1 MVKKTIIIAEI
12 GPNHNGKID
21 LAKKLIIAAKRS
33 NADYVK
39 FQTYNTSEVVIR
51 KAKKAKYQM
60 INTGSSENQY
70 NMLKKL
76 EFSRK
81 QFLILYKF
89 CKKNKVKFLT
99 TAFDI
104 QSLLFIKKL
113 NLDYYKIPS
122 GEINN
127 LPYLRLIGSFKKKII
142 LSTGMSYLHEIKKAV
157 KILVSSGTL
166 KRNITLLQCNTE
178 YPTPY
183 KDANL
188 KVMNIYKKNLKMNFG
203 YSDHTLGIE
212 ASLAAVALGAKIIEK
227 HFTISRKLKGPDH
240 IASLEPKEFF
250 LMTKSIKNIELALG
264 KEKKFPTTSEKKN
277 IKVARK
283 SIVASCYI
291 KKNELFSEKNITLK
305 RPGDGK
311 SPMLW
316 NKIIGLKAKKNY
328 KIDEKI

>member
-21 LAKKLIIAAKRS
+21 LAKKLIIAAKKS

-51 KAKKAKYQM
+51 KAKKANYQM
-60 INTGSSENQY
+60 KNTGSSENQY

-104 QSLLFIKKL
+104 QSLLFIRKL

-142 LSTGMSYLHEIKKAV
+142 LSTGMSYLHEINKAV

-183 KDANL
+183 IDANL

-227 HFTISRKLKGPDH
+227 HFTLSRKLKGPDH

-250 LMTKSIKNIELALG
+250 FMTKSIRNIELALG
-264 KEKKFPTTSEKKN
+264 NEKKFPTLSEKKN

-316 NKIIGLKAKKNY
+316 DKIIGLKAKKNY

>member
-21 LAKKLIIAAKRS
+21 LAKKLIIAAKKS

-51 KAKKAKYQM
+51 KAKKANYQRK
-60 INTGSSENQY
+60 NTGSSENQY

-104 QSLLFIKKL
+104 QSLLFIRKL

-142 LSTGMSYLHEIKKAV
+142 LSTGMSYLHEINKAV

-183 KDANL
+183 IDANL

-227 HFTISRKLKGPDH
+227 HFTLSRKLKGPDH

-250 LMTKSIKNIELALG
+250 FMTKSIRNIELALG
-264 KEKKFPTTSEKKN
+264 NEKKFPTLSEKKN

-316 NKIIGLKAKKNY
+316 DKIIGLKAKKNY